1 MLVKESY
8 VIVKRE
14 WNVWIYSKCKI
25 KGTVCVGGIV
35 GFYILC

>member
-25 KGTVCVGGIV
+25 KGIECVGGIV
-35 GFYILC
+35 GFYILW